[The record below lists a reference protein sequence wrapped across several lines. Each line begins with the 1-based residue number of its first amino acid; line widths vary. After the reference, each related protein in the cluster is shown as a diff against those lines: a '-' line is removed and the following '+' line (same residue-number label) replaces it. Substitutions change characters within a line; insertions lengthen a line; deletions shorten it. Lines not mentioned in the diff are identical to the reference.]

1 MRKSGV
7 LLTVL
12 GAILLASS
20 FFFIKPAAAF
30 AYAEVSVQ
38 QEKAMIDSNPS
49 LAILDVRNQSEYD
62 SGHIRNA
69 ILIPVWNLTQE
80 LDEIN
85 KSETFLVY
93 GNEDNRSMAA
103 SEILVD
109 NGFSNIY
116 EAIGGISAWALAGYP
131 EYVRYSSIQE
141 AINNA
146 TEDSTIFISTG
157 YYFEHL
163 MISKSIILVG
173 ENRYTTIIDG
183 NNSGTI
189 LGITADNISISDLT
203 VERPGCACAGNY
215 GVLIEGNHSGITLTD
230 NEMITDSVAINVTF
244 TSNLTI
250 ANNDFSNDYVSSM
263 AISNSMNILITEN
276 NMTGFLEGTEI
287 ADSCNITFS
296 NNAII
301 GSAEGIVLENSN
313 GSVIRG
319 NTFGQDSSGIS
330 LHQSSNN
337 LIYDNNFNDNF
348 RDVSSQQSVNK
359 WDDGAEGNFWGNYS
373 GADTNLDGVGDTP
386 YIIDTNNTDNH
397 PLAGMFASY
406 NVSNQEVDC
415 ISNSSIRSLYFN
427 IKNSTQGILTLSVL
441 EPNGTQGFCRISFPE
456 KLINGSL
463 TTSLDG
469 QVINEPQMHILP
481 SSNENCTIVYVGYS
495 DNEHTIEIS
504 GATSVSEWPS
514 NLLWIIVALT
524 TLLAAAATGKSGS
537 SRKRRKHNAL
547 VKLQCLEKLRLQE
560 NEQLRFSS
568 NPPKTTIHVR

>member
-1 MRKSGV
+1 MRKLV
-7 LLTVL
+7 AFLALLCP
-12 GAILLASS
+12 ILMVSTFS
-20 FFFIKPAAAF
+20 IFIKPATAF
-30 AYAEVSVQ
+30 AFGRVSVQ
-38 QEKAMIDSNPS
+38 QGRAMIDSNPS
-49 LAILDVRNQSEYD
+49 LVILDVRNQSEYD

-69 ILIPVWNLTQE
+69 ILIPIWNLTQN
-80 LDEIN
+80 LDEMN
-85 KSETFLVY
+85 KSDMILVY
-93 GNEDNRSMAA
+93 GNGDNRSTDA
-103 SEILVD
+103 SELLVN
-109 NGFSNIY
+109 NGFSNIN
-116 EAIGGISAWALAGYP
+116 ETIGGINAWALAGYP
-131 EYVRYSSIQE
+131 EYVRYSSVQE

-146 TEDSTIFISTG
+146 TEGSTIFISTS

-163 MISKSIILVG
+163 RISKSINLVG
-173 ENRYTTIIDG
+173 ENRYNTIIDG

-189 LGITADNISISDLT
+189 LDIAADNVSITDLT
-203 VERPGCACAGNY
+203 VEWACVCHGSY
-215 GVLIEGNHSGITLTD
+215 GTLIEGNHSRISLID
-230 NEMITDSVAINVTF
+230 NEMINDGVAINATLA
-244 TSNLTI
+244 TNLVI
-250 ANNDFSNDYVSSM
+250 ATNDFTNGSDLSM
-263 AISNSMNILITEN
+263 TISNSSSILITEN
-276 NMTGFLEGTEI
+276 NMTGFLEGIEI
-287 ADSCNITFS
+287 TDSCNMTFS
-296 NNAII
+296 SNAII
-301 GSAEGIVLENSN
+301 GSAEGLVLENSS
-313 GSVIRG
+313 GSMIRG
-319 NTFGQDSSGIS
+319 NTFAQDSSGIS
-330 LHQSSNN
+330 LHQSSDN

-373 GADTNLDGVGDTP
+373 GADANLDGVGDTP
-386 YIIDTNNTDNH
+386 FIIDTNNTDNH

-560 NEQLRFSS
+560 NEQLRCSS